1 MLAPVK
7 QTMPAISMEYQR
19 ALGRTMTAGAGEG
32 GCRSVE
38 EVGFWGRERTMPR
51 RGQEWTCEVLKEN

>member
-32 GCRSVE
+32 GVQVS
-38 EVGFWGRERTMPR
+38 
-51 RGQEWTCEVLKEN
+51 RGGGVLGEGENDAKKGTRMDM